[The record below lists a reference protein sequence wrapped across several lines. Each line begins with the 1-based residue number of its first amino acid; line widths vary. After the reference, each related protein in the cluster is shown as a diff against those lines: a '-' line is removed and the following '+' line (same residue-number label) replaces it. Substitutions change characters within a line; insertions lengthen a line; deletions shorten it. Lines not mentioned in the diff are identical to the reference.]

1 MAVNGMLLINYIY
14 CVIML
19 IIKYINTDLHPII
32 LILLSGY
39 FYVIK
44 YIIINQLEQ
53 IQQKGEQME
62 KVREAPESQEI
73 FENEIDMYFKRFC
86 TDENIEDMAAAPQ
99 SLFYAALIYVYNNTF
114 KGTNRLK
121 LKGKLQGY
129 NNNNYNNQY
138 SNINNSNCNSYN
150 YEYLNYIADYYIYMC
165 YKYNKICT
173 ISGYCKLTGIRED
186 VIYNWGNESRTPQ
199 LSTSANNLYQKLSK
213 DYESSGEARLWSGKN
228 PVGQLAV
235 MNRRFGWNLPGV
247 SRESTTKT
255 IKTAADLPQLG
266 PSGNDQ
272 GSNVRQIA
280 QQEIIVQDVQE
291 NPQSQ

>member
-1 MAVNGMLLINYIY
+1 
-14 CVIML
+14 
-19 IIKYINTDLHPII
+19 
-32 LILLSGY
+32 
-39 FYVIK
+39 
-44 YIIINQLEQ
+44 
-53 IQQKGEQME
+53 ME
-62 KVREAPESQEI
+62 KVQEAPESQEL
-73 FENEIDMYFKRFC
+73 FENEIDMHFKQFC

-173 ISGYCKLTGIRED
+173 ISGYCKLTGINET
-186 VIYNWGNESRTPQ
+186 VIYDWANEKRASK
-199 LSTSANNLYQKLSK
+199 LSTSAYDLWEKLSK

-247 SRESTTKT
+247 SRESTAKV

-266 PSGNDQ
+266 TSGNAQ

-291 NPQSQ
+291 IPQSQ

>member
-1 MAVNGMLLINYIY
+1 M
-14 CVIML
+14 
-19 IIKYINTDLHPII
+19 PP
-32 LILLSGY
+32 
-39 FYVIK
+39 
-44 YIIINQLEQ
+44 
-53 IQQKGEQME
+53 
-62 KVREAPESQEI
+62 RAPA
-73 FENEIDMYFKRFC
+73 RRR
-86 TDENIEDMAAAPQ
+86 

-173 ISGYCKLTGIRED
+173 ISGYCKLTGI
-186 VIYNWGNESRTPQ
+186 NETVVYDWANEKRASK
-199 LSTSANNLYQKLSK
+199 LSTSAYDLWEKLSK

-247 SRESTTKT
+247 SRESTTKV
-255 IKTAADLPQLG
+255 IKTASDLPQLNILG
-266 PSGNDQ
+266 DAQ
-272 GSNVRQIA
+272 GSATRQIA
-280 QQEIIVQDVQE
+280 QQENIVQDVQE
-291 NPQSQ
+291 TPQSQ

>member
-1 MAVNGMLLINYIY
+1 
-14 CVIML
+14 
-19 IIKYINTDLHPII
+19 
-32 LILLSGY
+32 
-39 FYVIK
+39 
-44 YIIINQLEQ
+44 
-53 IQQKGEQME
+53 ME
-62 KVREAPESQEI
+62 KVQETAESQEI
-73 FENEIDMYFKRFC
+73 FENEIEAHFKRFC
-86 TDENIEDMAAAPQ
+86 EDENIEDMAAAPQ

-150 YEYLNYIADYYIYMC
+150 YEYLNYIADYYIYVC

-173 ISGYCKLTGIRED
+173 ISGYCKLTGINET
-186 VIYNWGNESRTPQ
+186 VIYDWANEKRASK
-199 LSTSANNLYQKLSK
+199 LSTSGRDLWEKLSK

-247 SRESTTKT
+247 SRESTAKA

-266 PSGNDQ
+266 TSGDAQ

-280 QQEIIVQDVQE
+280 QQDFIVQDVQE
-291 NPQSQ
+291 IQQSQ

>member
-1 MAVNGMLLINYIY
+1 M
-14 CVIML
+14 
-19 IIKYINTDLHPII
+19 
-32 LILLSGY
+32 LSGY
-39 FYVIK
+39 FYVISIHYNK
-44 YIIINQLEQ
+44 LDKF
-53 IQQKGEQME
+53 QQKGERME
-62 KVREAPESQEI
+62 KVQETVDSEEI
-73 FENEIDMYFKRFC
+73 FENEIDMHFERFC
-86 TDENIEDMAAAPQ
+86 TNENIEDMASAPQ

-173 ISGYCKLTGIRED
+173 ISGYCKLTGINEV
-186 VIYNWGNESRTPQ
+186 VIYNWANERTKADR
-199 LSTSANNLYQKLSK
+199 LSTSAYDLWEKLSK

-247 SRESTTKT
+247 SKESTTKT
-255 IKTAADLPQLG
+255 ALTAAEIRQQL
-266 PSGNDQ
+266 SQNNTQLTDKQ
-272 GSNVRQIA
+272 QINA
-280 QQEIIVQDVQE
+280 VNNSDTI
-291 NPQSQ
+291 

>member
-1 MAVNGMLLINYIY
+1 M
-14 CVIML
+14 
-19 IIKYINTDLHPII
+19 
-32 LILLSGY
+32 LSGY
-39 FYVIK
+39 FYVISIYYNRLDK
-44 YIIINQLEQ
+44 L
-53 IQQKGEQME
+53 QQKGEQME
-62 KVREAPESQEI
+62 KVQETADSEEI
-73 FENEIDMYFKRFC
+73 FENEIDMHFKRFC
-86 TDENIEDMAAAPQ
+86 TNENIEDMTSAPQ

-173 ISGYCKLTGIRED
+173 ISGYCKLTGINET
-186 VIYNWGNESRTPQ
+186 VIYDWANEKRASK
-199 LSTSANNLYQKLSK
+199 LSTSAYDLWEKLSG

-247 SRESTTKT
+247 SRESATKV
-255 IKTAADLPQLG
+255 IKTASELTQLSQNNAQLADKQ
-266 PSGNDQ
+266 
-272 GSNVRQIA
+272 QINA
-280 QQEIIVQDVQE
+280 INNSDTI
-291 NPQSQ
+291 

>member
-1 MAVNGMLLINYIY
+1 
-14 CVIML
+14 
-19 IIKYINTDLHPII
+19 
-32 LILLSGY
+32 
-39 FYVIK
+39 
-44 YIIINQLEQ
+44 
-53 IQQKGEQME
+53 ME
-62 KVREAPESQEI
+62 KVQETADSEEI
-73 FENEIDMYFKRFC
+73 FENEIDMHFKRFC
-86 TDENIEDMAAAPQ
+86 TNENIEDMTSAPQ

-129 NNNNYNNQY
+129 NNNNYYNNQY

-173 ISGYCKLTGIRED
+173 ISGYCKLTGINET
-186 VIYNWGNESRTPQ
+186 VIYDWANEKRASK
-199 LSTSANNLYQKLSK
+199 LSTSAYDLWKKLSR

-247 SRESTTKT
+247 SRESATKV
-255 IKTAADLPQLG
+255 IKTASELPQL
-266 PSGNDQ
+266 SQNNAQLADKQ
-272 GSNVRQIA
+272 QINA
-280 QQEIIVQDVQE
+280 INNSDTI
-291 NPQSQ
+291 

>member
-1 MAVNGMLLINYIY
+1 
-14 CVIML
+14 
-19 IIKYINTDLHPII
+19 
-32 LILLSGY
+32 
-39 FYVIK
+39 
-44 YIIINQLEQ
+44 
-53 IQQKGEQME
+53 ME
-62 KVREAPESQEI
+62 KIQETPDSEEI
-73 FENEIDMYFKRFC
+73 FENEIDMHFKRFC
-86 TDENIEDMAAAPQ
+86 TNENIEDMTSAPQ

-173 ISGYCKLTGIRED
+173 ISGYCKLTGINET
-186 VIYNWGNESRTPQ
+186 VIYDWANEKRASK
-199 LSTSANNLYQKLSK
+199 LSTSAYDLWEKLSK

-247 SRESTTKT
+247 SRESTAKV
-255 IKTAADLPQLG
+255 IKTASDLPQLNT
-266 PSGNDQ
+266 SGDVQ

-280 QQEIIVQDVQE
+280 QQENIVQDVQE
-291 NPQSQ
+291 IPQS

>member
-1 MAVNGMLLINYIY
+1 M
-14 CVIML
+14 
-19 IIKYINTDLHPII
+19 
-32 LILLSGY
+32 LSGY
-39 FYVIK
+39 FYVISIHYNK
-44 YIIINQLEQ
+44 LDKF
-53 IQQKGEQME
+53 QQKGERME
-62 KVREAPESQEI
+62 KVQETVDSEEI
-73 FENEIDMYFKRFC
+73 FENEIDMHFKRFC
-86 TDENIEDMAAAPQ
+86 TNENIEDMASAPQ

-173 ISGYCKLTGIRED
+173 ISGYCKLTGINEV
-186 VIYNWGNESRTPQ
+186 VIYNWANERTKADR
-199 LSTSANNLYQKLSK
+199 LSTSAYDLWEKLSK

-247 SRESTTKT
+247 SKESTTKT
-255 IKTAADLPQLG
+255 ALTAAEIRQQL
-266 PSGNDQ
+266 SQNNTQLTDKQ
-272 GSNVRQIA
+272 QINA
-280 QQEIIVQDVQE
+280 VNNSDTI
-291 NPQSQ
+291 

>member
-1 MAVNGMLLINYIY
+1 M
-14 CVIML
+14 
-19 IIKYINTDLHPII
+19 
-32 LILLSGY
+32 GY
-39 FYVIK
+39 FYVISIYYNK
-44 YIIINQLEQ
+44 LDKLW
-53 IQQKGEQME
+53 QKGEQME
-62 KVREAPESQEI
+62 KVQETADSEEI

-86 TDENIEDMAAAPQ
+86 TNENIKDMVSAPQ

-186 VIYNWGNESRTPQ
+186 VIYNWGSESRTPQ
-199 LSTSANNLYQKLSK
+199 LSTSAHNLYQKLSK

-266 PSGNDQ
+266 PSGSAQ

-280 QQEIIVQDVQE
+280 QQEIIVQDV
-291 NPQSQ
+291 

>member
-1 MAVNGMLLINYIY
+1 
-14 CVIML
+14 
-19 IIKYINTDLHPII
+19 
-32 LILLSGY
+32 
-39 FYVIK
+39 
-44 YIIINQLEQ
+44 
-53 IQQKGEQME
+53 ME
-62 KVREAPESQEI
+62 KVQETVDSEEI
-73 FENEIDMYFKRFC
+73 FENEIDMHFKRFC
-86 TDENIEDMAAAPQ
+86 TNENIEDMTSAPQ

-173 ISGYCKLTGIRED
+173 ISGYCKLTGINET
-186 VIYNWGNESRTPQ
+186 VIYDWANEKRASK
-199 LSTSANNLYQKLSK
+199 LSTSAYDLWEKLSK

-247 SRESTTKT
+247 SRESTAKI
-255 IKTAADLPQLG
+255 IKTASDLPQLG
-266 PSGNDQ
+266 TSGNAQ

-280 QQEIIVQDVQE
+280 QQENIVQDVQE
-291 NPQSQ
+291 IQQSQ